1 MQKGLKKVVGGA
13 ASYHHF
19 PLPNNKPHLF
29 IDTMAGPVI
38 VKDKRKHVAAE
49 ASDEEDIVNV
59 DFEWFDPAEIDFH
72 GLKALLRQLFDVD
85 NDLFDLSALADL
97 IISQP
102 TLGSTV
108 KVSQDGIES
117 DDEDA
122 DPSLPKPDVTMT
134 DVTETKDTDPYAF
147 LTVLNL
153 HAHKE
158 KPIVQSLSKYI
169 TSKCGKIPSLSTL
182 PSLLS
187 PSSSAQVGL
196 ILTERL
202 INMPTEIV
210 PPMYTMLIE
219 EITLA
224 LKDNESYNFTHYL
237 ILSKV
242 YTELTSTLPSVTTD
256 SSSEPSSKK
265 SKKKSGAAAVPGTT
279 GETFYFHP
287 EDEIWHNLSAGH
299 GNYEFT
305 KPWADGAG
313 DAKRA
318 FQEAGI
324 RPLGH
329 MVLIEKGRFEEAVKA
344 VQAAVGG
351 A

>member
-1 MQKGLKKVVGGA
+1 
-13 ASYHHF
+13 
-19 PLPNNKPHLF
+19 
-29 IDTMAGPVI
+29 MAGPVV
-38 VKDKRKHVAAE
+38 VKDKRKHAPE

-72 GLKALLRQLFDVD
+72 GLKLLLRQLLDVD

-108 KVSQDGIES
+108 KVSQDGVDS
-117 DDEDA
+117 DDDEDA
-122 DPSLPKPDVTMT
+122 DPSAPKPDVTMT
-134 DVTETKDTDPYAF
+134 EATETKDTDPFAF

-158 KPIVQSLSKYI
+158 KPIIQALTKYI
-169 TSKCGKIPSLSTL
+169 TSKCAKLPTL
-182 PSLLS
+182 AAVPDLLS
-187 PSSSAQVGL
+187 PNSSAQVGL

-202 INMPTEIV
+202 INMPTQII
-210 PPMYTMLIE
+210 PPMYTLLLE
-219 EITLA
+219 EISLA
-224 LKDNESYNFTHYL
+224 LKDNQPYAFTHYL

-242 YTELTSTLPSVTTD
+242 WTELTSTLPSITTN
-256 SSSEPSSKK
+256 SSTSEPSSKK
-265 SKKKSGAAAVPGTT
+265 SKKGKNGVAAVPGTT

-287 EDEIWHNLSAGH
+287 EDEIWHNFAQGY
-299 GNYEFT
+299 GNYEYT
-305 KPWADGAG
+305 KPWSEGQG

-329 MVLIEKGRFEEAVKA
+329 MVLIEKGRFEEAVRA
-344 VQAAVGG
+344 VQEAVGG

>member
-1 MQKGLKKVVGGA
+1 
-13 ASYHHF
+13 
-19 PLPNNKPHLF
+19 
-29 IDTMAGPVI
+29 MAGPVI
-38 VKDKRKHVAAE
+38 VKDKRKHASE
-49 ASDEEDIVNV
+49 ASDDEDIVNV
-59 DFEWFDPAEIDFH
+59 DFEWFAPAEIDFH
-72 GLKALLRQLFDVD
+72 GLKLLLRQLLDVD
-85 NDLFDLSALADL
+85 NDLFDLSSLADL

-122 DPSLPKPDVTMT
+122 DPSAPKPDVTMT
-134 DVTETKDTDPYAF
+134 EAVDTEDTDPFAF

-158 KPIVQSLSKYI
+158 KPIIQSLTKYLA
-169 TSKCGKIPSLSTL
+169 SKCSKQPSLSPTL
-182 PSLLS
+182 PAVLS
-187 PSSSAQVGL
+187 QTSSAQVGL

-202 INMPTEIV
+202 INMPTQIV
-210 PPMYTMLIE
+210 PPMYTMLLE
-219 EITLA
+219 EISLA
-224 LKDNESYNFTHYL
+224 VQANEPYAFTHYL

-242 YTELTSTLPSVTTD
+242 YTELTSALPSITTE

-265 SKKKSGAAAVPGTT
+265 SKKGKNGAAVVPGTT

-287 EDEIWHNLSAGH
+287 EDEIWHNFAVGH

-329 MVLIEKGRFEEAVKA
+329 MILIEKGRFEEAVKA
-344 VQAAVGG
+344 VQEAVGG